1 MNISWASL
9 IIGQAELPTDLP
21 EYLSKVCLDQSA
33 MHGSTGATR
42 SPRLMNMLSAAYTPA
57 YSPVEDYLSL
67 SGTIDSVRNG

>member
-21 EYLSKVCLDQSA
+21 EARSALDQSA